1 MKPNTHE
8 AYTRNKAELTAE
20 LALLYDAFSKFKLY
34 NCVVARG
41 TWAPGTKEKST
52 NNFTTLG
59 TRGKAK
65 ESVQ

>member
-8 AYTRNKAELTAE
+8 AYTRNKAALTAE
-20 LALLYDAFSKFKLY
+20 LALLSTPFQSSNFTI
-34 NCVVARG
+34 VSFARG

-65 ESVQ
+65 GK